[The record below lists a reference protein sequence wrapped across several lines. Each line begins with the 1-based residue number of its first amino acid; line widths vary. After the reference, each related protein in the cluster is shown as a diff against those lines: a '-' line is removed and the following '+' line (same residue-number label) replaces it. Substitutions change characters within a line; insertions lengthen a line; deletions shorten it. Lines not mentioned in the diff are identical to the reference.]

1 MCVVN
6 EKQNHQIVIP
16 WNLETLFQKFPGY
29 ASEFTNNANFSGQQ
43 FL

>member
-1 MCVVN
+1 MWVVD
-6 EKQNHQIVIP
+6 EKQNHQIVAP

-29 ASEFTNNANFSGQQ
+29 ASESTNNANFSGKQ